1 MRDLSEAIIQ
11 HDTVEMSGNEF
22 PNCGTVSASTEQIR
36 PVPDSLHI
44 FVSEHAVTPW
54 FVGVVSEEVQIRETR
69 AKRWSEDLSCQYPHS
84 ERGFMHISW
93 AFEFQ
98 EPAPEEVPSVPLSP
112 ITVGTWSSPGYEQPA
127 SLLLL
132 LVVHK
137 QSSGI
142 LAPSGKYWYLN
153 LVMLLFKLINVKCYS
168 WLNASEDNFSTYSLS
183 FCMQWLVCTLEPYFK
198 SLSFARLISFSGK
211 WG

>member
-1 MRDLSEAIIQ
+1 MLKSHQLHLNGSVKLCNSTCNLLGSPGWGTISSPTAGSTNMRDLSEAIIQ
-11 HDTVEMSGNEF
+11 HDTVEMSGKDF
-22 PNCGTVSASTEQIR
+22 PNCGTVTASTEQIR

-98 EPAPEEVPSVPLSP
+98 EPAPEEVPSLPLSP
-112 ITVGTWSSPGYEQPA
+112 ITVGT
-127 SLLLL
+127 
-132 LVVHK
+132 
-137 QSSGI
+137 
-142 LAPSGKYWYLN
+142 
-153 LVMLLFKLINVKCYS
+153 
-168 WLNASEDNFSTYSLS
+168 
-183 FCMQWLVCTLEPYFK
+183 
-198 SLSFARLISFSGK
+198 
-211 WG
+211 